1 MREYWVMIRND
12 AGAPLRVSVFANT
25 NYDAIQVARAMY
37 GSQLIS
43 ESANLIG

>member
-1 MREYWVMIRND
+1 MYEYWIMIRND
-12 AGAPLRVSVFANT
+12 AGAPMRVTVFADT
-25 NYDAIQVARAMY
+25 NYQAIQVARAMY